1 MPAPGEG
8 SGAGPPGGSGSAVGR
23 LADSEPGSAVG
34 LPTGFGLAA
43 GSGAGSAAEPVLEV
57 RGAEVSFGSVTALAG
72 VDLAVGAGETVAI
85 LGPSGCGKSTLLRA
99 VAGLQPLDRGRV
111 LWDGA
116 DLAGVPVHRRDFG
129 LMFQDHALFT
139 HRDVAA
145 NVAFGLRMQGA
156 PAEARRA
163 RAAEM
168 LELVGLG
175 GFGPRSVAT
184 LSGGEAQRVAL
195 ARALA
200 PEPRLLMLD
209 EPLGSLD
216 RRRRDELAVELRRV
230 LSEVGVTVLH
240 VTHDHDEAFAVAD
253 RVAVML
259 AGRMARIGAPAEVW
273 RDPRRSDVARF
284 LGHANVVEV
293 GPGGAVPW
301 GRLDADPGMAVIRSD
316 AFRRLSGPEA
326 AAGSSARGPVGTG
339 STRPAGGTS
348 STRGPGVAEAPASTV
363 EAVVADAR
371 FRGDRFELRVRT
383 DPGEVEL
390 VVLDPEPA
398 HVGRR
403 LAYAITPTAVAPVD

>member
-8 SGAGPPGGSGSAVGR
+8 SGAGRPGGSGSAVGR

-57 RGAEVSFGSVTALAG
+57 RGAEVSFGAVIALAG

-99 VAGLQPLDRGRV
+99 VAGLQPLNRGRV

-145 NVAFGLRMQGA
+145 NVAFGLRMQGV

-163 RAAEM
+163 RADEM

-216 RRRRDELAVELRRV
+216 RRRRDELAAELRRV
-230 LSEVGVTVLH
+230 LREVGVTVLH

-259 AGRMARIGAPAEVW
+259 DGRVARIGAPAEVW

-293 GPGGAVPW
+293 GPDGTVPW

-316 AFRRLSGPEA
+316 AFRRLSGAET
-326 AAGSSARGPVGTG
+326 AAGG
-339 STRPAGGTS
+339 STRQPGGSGPALI
-348 STRGPGVAEAPASTV
+348 RGSDDAEAPVSTV
-363 EAVVADAR
+363 EAVVTDAR

-390 VVLDPEPA
+390 VVLDPESA
-398 HVGRR
+398 DAGRR
-403 LAYAITPTAVAPVD
+403 LAYAIDPAAVAPVD

>member
-1 MPAPGEG
+1 MP
-8 SGAGPPGGSGSAVGR
+8 
-23 LADSEPGSAVG
+23 
-34 LPTGFGLAA
+34 
-43 GSGAGSAAEPVLEV
+43 AAEPVLEV
-57 RGAEVSFGSVTALAG
+57 RGAAVSFGAIAALAG
-72 VDLAVGAGETVAI
+72 IDLAVGAGETVAI
-85 LGPSGCGKSTLLRA
+85 LGPSGGGKSTLLRA
-99 VAGLQPLDRGRV
+99 VAGLQPLDRGQI
-111 LWDGA
+111 LWAGA

-145 NVAFGLRMQGA
+145 NVAFGLRMRGVS
-156 PAEARRA
+156 PEARQA

-175 GFGPRSVAT
+175 GFGSRSVAT

-216 RRRRDELAVELRRV
+216 RRHRDELAAELRRIPR
-230 LSEVGVTVLH
+230 EVGVTVLH

-259 AGRMARIGAPAEVW
+259 DGRLALIGPPAEVW

-301 GRLDADPGMAVIRSD
+301 GRLEAEPGRAVIRSD
-316 AFRRLSGPEA
+316 AFRRLSDADAEA
-326 AAGSSARGPVGTG
+326 AADPARPPDGTSSAED
-339 STRPAGGTS
+339 
-348 STRGPGVAEAPASTV
+348 STRGPSDAEAPASTV
-363 EAVVADAR
+363 EAVVADVR

-383 DPGEVEL
+383 DPGGVEL

-398 HVGRR
+398 AVGRR
-403 LAYAITPTAVAPVD
+403 LTYAIDPTAIAPVD